1 MCLATA
7 LPSGCHGN
15 ARNPPP
21 VTFNGFVACPP
32 ALLRGVSEEQ
42 RRLYQ
47 WALEQA
53 AAVVRPSITQRIQV
67 DLLN

>member
-1 MCLATA
+1 M
-7 LPSGCHGN
+7 P
-15 ARNPPP
+15 RNRITIRLSRKPQSPP